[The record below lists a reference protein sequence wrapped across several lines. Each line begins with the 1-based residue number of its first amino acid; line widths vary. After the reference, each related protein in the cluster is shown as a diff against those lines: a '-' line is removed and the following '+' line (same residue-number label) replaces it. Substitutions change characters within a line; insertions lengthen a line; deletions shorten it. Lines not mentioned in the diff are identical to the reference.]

1 MDVDQVTEDEVRRLA
16 RVLLPRSEVISQ
28 QITEHVLRLVPELA
42 PAGAAD
48 AVQVVRHSTDQNIG
62 AMLATLAFG
71 VPAAQV
77 EAPAG
82 TQELVRRLIAGGGDV
97 THLLR
102 AYRVGHELLWR
113 IWTAHVEAE
122 ACDVSTV
129 KHGSLVAGVLRVS
142 SRHLFDFIDTACQR
156 IVEEFPTSLEPA
168 YGSLRGGRAAVV
180 RTLLGSD
187 GIDLPTAGAALG
199 YDLQRVHVALVAS
212 PLSPQAGVRH
222 ELQRLIDHAGVA
234 GLALPAGDGTWWG
247 WLAWSDSPSQDEL
260 TDLATVR
267 LDDVLVGV
275 GDPAR
280 GREGFRTSHVQ
291 GREAEKVARLHCDP
305 PAGVTRFRDVELASV
320 LCADPE
326 RARRF
331 AHERLGALAE
341 RDEASGRLRE
351 TLRVL
356 LAHGHNRGEA
366 ARALTVHH
374 KTVTYRVNQAER
386 LLRRTLSG
394 STADLGAALTIHA
407 TFYGP

>member
-1 MDVDQVTEDEVRRLA
+1 MDADQVTEDEVRRLA

-28 QITEHVLRLVPELA
+28 QITEHVLSLVPELA

-77 EAPAG
+77 EAPTG

-113 IWTAHVEAE
+113 IWTEHVEAQ
-122 ACDVSTV
+122 ACEVSAV
-129 KHGSLVAGVLRVS
+129 KHGSLVAGVLRLS

-168 YGSLRGGRAAVV
+168 YGTLHGGRAAVV
-180 RTLLGSD
+180 RALLGSD
-187 GIDLPTAGAALG
+187 QIDLPAAGATLG

-212 PLSPQAGVRH
+212 PLSPRAGVRH
-222 ELQRLIDHAGVA
+222 ELQRVIDHAGTA
-234 GLALPAGDGTWWG
+234 GLTLPAGDGTWWG
-247 WLAWSDSPSQDEL
+247 WLAWTSRPPENEL
-260 TDLATVR
+260 ADLATVG

-280 GREGFRTSHVQ
+280 GREGFRASHTHA
-291 GREAEKVARLHCDP
+291 REAEKIARLHGDP
-305 PAGVTRFRDVELASV
+305 PPGVTRFSDVELAAV

-331 AHERLGALAE
+331 AHDRLGVLAE
-341 RDEASGRLRE
+341 HDEVNGRLRE

-356 LAHGHNRGEA
+356 LAHGQNRGEA
-366 ARALTVHH
+366 ARALNVHH

-386 LLRRTLSG
+386 LLGRTLSA
-394 STADLGAALTIHA
+394 STADLAAALTIHS
-407 TFYGP
+407 TLYGP